1 MFKVNNK
8 DTRMGDV
15 LISIVNL
22 EQVNVGWVM
31 AGELMNRWIAFMD
44 WLTDERR

>member
-8 DTRMGDV
+8 DTRMGV
-15 LISIVNL
+15 VFISIVNL

-31 AGELMNRWIAFMD
+31 AGELMNR
-44 WLTDERR
+44 